1 MNPETL
7 EFDGCRITYRIAGT
21 GSPVILIQG
30 VGLHGDGWTP
40 QVEGLASRH
49 TCLSF
54 DNRGMGRS
62 QPLRGR
68 LTVERMAGDA
78 LALMDAAGW
87 ASAHVV
93 GHSLGGLVAK
103 HLGLTA
109 RKRVRSLSLLCTLA
123 RGRDATRLTRRI
135 LGIGVRSSL
144 GTRRMRRRGF
154 LEIVLSPEEHATGDL
169 DGWAARLE
177 PLFGHDLAD
186 RPPVVAKQMGALRAY
201 DATSRLREL
210 EGIPTLVASAEHDP
224 IAPPEYGRALAEA
237 IPGSRYVEFPG
248 AAHGVVVEWPD
259 RVNSLLLEHFMA
271 AERKAAEDAAKGAG
285 DVVGA

>member
-1 MNPETL
+1 MPPTTL
-7 EFDGCRITYRIAGT
+7 EFDGCRIAYRITGT
-21 GSPVILIQG
+21 GSPVLLIQG

-40 QVEGLASRH
+40 QVEGLSTRQ

-62 QPLRGR
+62 QPLVGR

-93 GHSLGGLVAK
+93 GHSLGGLVAM
-103 HLGLTA
+103 HMGLTVPQ
-109 RKRVRSLSLLCTLA
+109 RVRSLGLLCTLA

-135 LGIGVRSSL
+135 LGIGLRSSL

-154 LEIVLSPEEHATGDL
+154 LEIVLSPAEHASGDL

-186 RPPVVAKQMGALRAY
+186 RPPVVTKQMGALRGY
-201 DATSRLREL
+201 DATPRLREL
-210 EGIPTLVASAEHDP
+210 GGIPTLVASAEFDP
-224 IAPPEYGRALAEA
+224 IAPPEYGRALAAA
-237 IPGSRYVEFPG
+237 IPGSRYVEFRG

-259 RVNSLLLEHFMA
+259 RVNALLLEHFSE
-271 AERKAAEDAAKGAG
+271 AERKAFTGTVEEAG
-285 DVVGA
+285 GVVGT